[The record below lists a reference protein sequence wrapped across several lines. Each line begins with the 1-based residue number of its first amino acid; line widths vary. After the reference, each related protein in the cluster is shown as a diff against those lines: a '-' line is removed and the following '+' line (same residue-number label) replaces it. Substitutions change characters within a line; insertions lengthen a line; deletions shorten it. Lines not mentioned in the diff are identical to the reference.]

1 MAVAVKKA
9 SSANLQRKSSPGL
22 SNLRETLARM
32 FKSPTSKIGWIMLA
46 LMFVACFGAP
56 IFAPYN
62 PDEIVLANRLL
73 APCAEHLLGCDALG
87 RDLLSRM
94 LYGGRYSL
102 LLGLAASLF
111 GSFVGVVIGSVA
123 GYFGGQVE
131 NIIMRVMDIWSALP
145 STLLCILLSQALG
158 AGFFNTILAL
168 TVGGVPG
175 GVRMTRAMILAE
187 RSKEYLEAAESI
199 NCKKIVIMFKHLL
212 PNTISPTLV
221 SLTMGIGNNIT
232 ASASLS
238 VIGFGIQP
246 PTPEWGAMLSEGRQH
261 ILKYPH
267 LIMFPGLFIAFT
279 VLAIN
284 LLGDG
289 VRDALD
295 PKLRS

>member
-1 MAVAVKKA
+1 MTVTVKGEA
-9 SSANLQRKSSPGL
+9 SARRQRSHIGL
-22 SNLRETLARM
+22 DKFRETLARM
-32 FKSPTSKIGWIMLA
+32 LKSPTSKIGWIMLA
-46 LMFVACFGAP
+46 VMFIACFAAP
-56 IFAPYN
+56 LIAPYD
-62 PDEIVLANRLL
+62 PSEIVLTNRLL
-73 APCAEHLLGCDALG
+73 KPCAEHLLGCDALG

-111 GSFVGVVIGSVA
+111 GSFIGVVIGSVA

-145 STLLCILLSQALG
+145 SMLLCILLSQALG
-158 AGFFNTILAL
+158 SGFFNTILAL

-199 NCKKIVIMFKHLL
+199 NCRKIVIMFKHLL

-246 PTPEWGAMLSEGRQH
+246 PTPEWGAMLSDGRQH

-267 LIMFPGLFIAFT
+267 LVMFPGLFIAFT